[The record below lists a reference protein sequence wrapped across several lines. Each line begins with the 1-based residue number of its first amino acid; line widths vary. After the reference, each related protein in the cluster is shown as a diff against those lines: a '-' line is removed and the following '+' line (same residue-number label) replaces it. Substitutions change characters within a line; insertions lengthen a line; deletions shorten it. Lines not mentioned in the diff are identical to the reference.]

1 MLVAEQS
8 SVNDPALASLA
19 IERLVVYQNTALV
32 TAQISE
38 ALQSSNSVLS
48 VELPE
53 TVSLD
58 SIYVTPTPGFSVT
71 RMSLVQ
77 GLEGGERLLH
87 RYLDQ
92 PVSLRLDRGQKQ
104 G

>member
-1 MLVAEQS
+1 MTPEMLVAEQS
-8 SVNDPALASLA
+8 SVNDPALAPLA

-38 ALQSSNSVLS
+38 ALQSSNSMLS

-58 SIYVTPTPGFSVT
+58 SIYVTPT
-71 RMSLVQ
+71 Q
-77 GLEGGERLLH
+77 
-87 RYLDQ
+87 
-92 PVSLRLDRGQKQ
+92 
-104 G
+104 